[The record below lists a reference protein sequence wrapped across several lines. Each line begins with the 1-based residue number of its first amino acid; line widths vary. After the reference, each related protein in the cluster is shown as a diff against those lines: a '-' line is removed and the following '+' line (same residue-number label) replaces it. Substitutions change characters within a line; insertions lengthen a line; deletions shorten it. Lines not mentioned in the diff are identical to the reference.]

1 MSETLHKLQVVIE
14 GNTSKLNQAAREAM
28 ATTRRLTDS
37 LNAEMRRINSPVENL
52 RKSMNDGRNDF
63 GLGKL
68 RQVMREIRNYGKEAQ
83 VAAGIKVYTDDYK
96 KLGNDIVRARGE
108 LTRLRQKMD
117 AMDESARF
125 APTEEFKDLEKN
137 IQKKF
142 RPAG

>member
-52 RKSMNDGRNDF
+52 RKSMNDSRNDF

-68 RQVMREIRNYGKEAQ
+68 HQVMREIRNYGKEAQ

-108 LTRLRQKMD
+108 LTRLRQKLLY
-117 AMDESARF
+117 S
-125 APTEEFKDLEKN
+125 LSSHLL
-137 IQKKF
+137 
-142 RPAG
+142 

>member
-1 MSETLHKLQVVIE
+1 
-14 GNTSKLNQAAREAM
+14 
-28 ATTRRLTDS
+28 
-37 LNAEMRRINSPVENL
+37 
-52 RKSMNDGRNDF
+52 MNDGRNDF
-63 GLGKL
+63 GLGRL

-137 IQKKF
+137 IQKKS
-142 RPAG
+142 